1 MNGAGLGGRLVANR
15 RNTASASQLGSREQ
29 RRYDLN
35 VAFSGAGVNDE
46 QIFTVYADN
55 TEYP

>member
-29 RRYDLN
+29 RRNDLN
-35 VAFSGAGVNDE
+35 VAFSGAGSK
-46 QIFTVYADN
+46 
-55 TEYP
+55 